1 LKPDKQR
8 YMSIDLG
15 INNLCTIGTNC
26 TDVKENIIINGKPVK
41 SINQFYNK
49 KYAEYTSI

>member
-1 LKPDKQR
+1 
-8 YMSIDLG
+8 MSIDLG
-15 INNLCTIGTNC
+15 VNNLCTIGTNC
-26 TDVKENIIINGKPVK
+26 GDVKDNVIINGKPVK